1 MVILEADPS
10 HLQSRGSEPGRFAI
24 VGFAFDPL
32 TTASFRQLA
41 PPFFARELAGA
52 NPAMVYIGDR
62 HAGSLDLVSVLSASA
77 SSHCA
82 ARRAFNEIIHF
93 LVFNGSGM
101 RSRRSDRQL
110 ADGHA
115 QWRRHFTAD
124 LFTSEPARQPHHWH
138 DSSDATPLYD

>member
-1 MVILEADPS
+1 MRPS
-10 HLQSRGSEPGRFAI
+10 SR
-24 VGFAFDPL
+24 V
-32 TTASFRQLA
+32 A

-62 HAGSLDLVSVLSASA
+62 HAGSLGLVSVLSAWA
-77 SSHCA
+77 SSHGA

-110 ADGHA
+110 ANSHP

-124 LFTSEPARQPHHWH
+124 LFASEATRQPHHRH
-138 DSSDATPLYD
+138 DSSDATPLYDRQEHRRA